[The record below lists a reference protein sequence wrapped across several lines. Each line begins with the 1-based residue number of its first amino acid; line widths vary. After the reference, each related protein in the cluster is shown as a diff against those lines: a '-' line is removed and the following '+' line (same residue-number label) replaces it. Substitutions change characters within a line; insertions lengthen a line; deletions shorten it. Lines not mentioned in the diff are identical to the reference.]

1 MCIVFIECPIV
12 HSPDSR
18 DVESEVHL
26 DRLRVAGRSQR
37 MPSKVDGKIV
47 LQVDVELDFHALLDL
62 WLPRVLLSCWLYCVI
77 VVHPGI
83 KVKQLICRYKYHWGK
98 W

>member
-1 MCIVFIECPIV
+1 MYIYMCIVFIECPIV

-47 LQVDVELDFHALLDL
+47 LQVDAELDFHALLDL
-62 WLPRVLLSCWLYCVI
+62 WLPRVLLSC
-77 VVHPGI
+77 
-83 KVKQLICRYKYHWGK
+83 
-98 W
+98 